1 MEEASQGGTSLIPK
15 TPQPE
20 LSAGASE
27 LRRMLEVVENEI
39 LPKTAVQ
46 VAAGNKFFGA
56 AVLDSDFNTVVAD
69 TNRETE
75 CPLYHG
81 EIYTIQ
87 QWAAVTEKPPVQ
99 GKAAIHFQVSCSDT
113 QVRVRTL
120 FSASIFLSTHEPCC
134 MCISAIVWSGFR
146 RCFYLYPYETTRDEH
161 GIPHDL
167 DIMYELWRVRRYS
180 RRNSFCAT
188 AGLLE
193 LVQALPRGDRGQA
206 AERAELLATVARITR
221 KYEELAPKY
230 HSQKS
235 SNPKNTMAFN

>member
-99 GKAAIHFQVSCSDT
+99 GKANRCLYVMG
-113 QVRVRTL
+113 RP
-120 FSASIFLSTHEPCC
+120 SIPKFH
-134 MCISAIVWSGFR
+134 AV
-146 RCFYLYPYETTRDEH
+146 
-161 GIPHDL
+161 IP
-167 DIMYELWRVRRYS
+167 
-180 RRNSFCAT
+180 
-188 AGLLE
+188 
-193 LVQALPRGDRGQA
+193 
-206 AERAELLATVARITR
+206 
-221 KYEELAPKY
+221 KYECVLS
-230 HSQKS
+230 SQ
-235 SNPKNTMAFN
+235 PPYF